1 MQDLKTMTIEE
12 LRQLATDIKV
22 ELENR
27 IKDLKETKKE
37 VEELC
42 LGEYKFEFKTNRK
55 GGVNPPY
62 FYVKLYKF
70 I

>member
-27 IKDLKETKKE
+27 IKDLKETK
-37 VEELC
+37 
-42 LGEYKFEFKTNRK
+42 EYKRK
-55 GGVNPPY
+55 N
-62 FYVKLYKF
+62 K
-70 I
+70 

>member
-27 IKDLKETKKE
+27 IKDLKETK
-37 VEELC
+37 
-42 LGEYKFEFKTNRK
+42 EYNRK
-55 GGVNPPY
+55 N
-62 FYVKLYKF
+62 K
-70 I
+70 